1 MQMIPQKNDF
11 YIFPDGS
18 AGVYDGESVRT
29 ADGECR
35 GPEDGAYLLRYVQD
49 GVTISETDPEEDG
62 VIFPEMAVGNCG
74 LVVCLIQ
81 QALKCRAYNCD
92 VDGVF
97 GAQTHAALREFMR
110 DNYLTGDTVAN
121 AQVYKLLFADN

>member
-1 MQMIPQKNDF
+1 MSVKENDF
-11 YIFPDGS
+11 VVMPDGR
-18 AGVYDGESVRT
+18 AGIYNGEAIRL
-29 ADGECR
+29 ANGEEV
-35 GPEDGAYLLRYVQD
+35 PAKEAAFILRYD
-49 GVTISETDPEEDG
+49 PEGVTVTETDPAEDG
-62 VIFPEMAVGNCG
+62 VIFPEMTVGNCG

-97 GAQTHAALREFMR
+97 GTQTHAALREFMR

>member
-1 MQMIPQKNDF
+1 MSVKENDF
-11 YIFPDGS
+11 VVIPDGR
-18 AGVYDGESVRT
+18 AGIYNGDVIRLVSGEEVPAEEAAFILRYDPEGVTVTETT
-29 ADGECR
+29 ADG
-35 GPEDGAYLLRYVQD
+35 
-49 GVTISETDPEEDG
+49 VT
-62 VIFPEMAVGNCG
+62 FPEMTVGNCG

>member
-18 AGVYDGESVRT
+18 AGIYDGESVQT
-29 ADGECR
+29 ADGESR
-35 GPEDGAYLLRYVQD
+35 DPEDCAYLLRYVKD
-49 GVTISETDPEEDG
+49 GVTISETDPAVDG
-62 VIFPEMAVGNCG
+62 VIFPELTVGNCG

-97 GAQTHAALREFMR
+97 GPKTHAALREFMR
-110 DNYLTGDTVAN
+110 DNYIAGDTVAN